1 MENNWLNLMNPLK
14 NILIPTERVYQLMIK
29 NICLIDL
36 LKKNLA
42 NFRILKKKLIL
53 MYKYK
58 TEGRSPKDFSD
69 RFIYNFQ
76 ERWCKPKR
84 SIRSRRSIKRKS
96 KIKIKRPNKCNI
108 KCSKFFWLKRK
119 NYYFFKDYSIL
130 ISEAKYKA
138 KHGEGL
144 KILSPKQMF
153 QKLPIAMAQ
162 VNAGNT
168 SENLCNEIRK
178 IMYFLYR

>member
-1 MENNWLNLMNPLK
+1 MNPLK

-76 ERWCKPKR
+76 ER
-84 SIRSRRSIKRKS
+84 
-96 KIKIKRPNKCNI
+96 
-108 KCSKFFWLKRK
+108 
-119 NYYFFKDYSIL
+119 
-130 ISEAKYKA
+130 
-138 KHGEGL
+138 
-144 KILSPKQMF
+144 
-153 QKLPIAMAQ
+153 
-162 VNAGNT
+162 
-168 SENLCNEIRK
+168 
-178 IMYFLYR
+178 